1 MPESAGTLELAARE
15 LANLLAPLE
24 RKLSPAEVLTFFAE
38 LGLQFP
44 PTLTAQA
51 GLMTALGQGAT
62 AAAALPPLVV
72 QLVAAIEAENTAQVI
87 SKGAEIID
95 AVPTVIT
102 LLDTVAT
109 ALNAIGGALPGVSAP
124 DMAAF
129 AGTLATRILEHLVLS
144 YFEGYFPLS
153 LEWLRLG
160 GIAEYTD
167 VPAVLGDPTKPA
179 HVTKRLR
186 FDRLGPLLSDPVG
199 ALKGQFGW
207 GDPGFDGQ
215 ELLRR
220 LHDLLFTFSIPAAL
234 EPIPASGGLKRLRVL
249 LLSVAPDTTTSP
261 PGLQATLAL
270 DLGSDFGLTLPFLLP
285 GWTLGLKAGGQFDAS
300 TGIGFIPPDQIRV
313 IPPGGSVSGTLEATL
328 AAGPVPPATA
338 IVLVGKAG
346 GTRLEVQHLG
356 FRIGTSVEWDS
367 INRHANGELLLGA
380 LLEGGKLVISVA
392 DGDGFLK
399 KILPANG
406 VTADFALDASWSPSR
421 GLRFRGSGGLELTIP
436 VNLQLGPVELT
447 SIFFRGSVDGNGLEV
462 QLAISGAAVIG
473 PIVAT
478 VERIGLRAPLAFHKG
493 NLGPLDLSLDFLP
506 PTGVGLA
513 IDAGPISGGGFIS
526 YDQPNGRYAGVLAL
540 EVFSV
545 KVSAIGLIDTKLP
558 DGRPGYSFLI
568 IISVEFFPIQ
578 LGFGFTLLGV
588 GGICGIHRTINA
600 EALRMGVY
608 AGSLDSIMFPRD
620 PVRNAPQ
627 LISDLSRIFP
637 PAEGQFVFGP
647 MAKLGWGTPTLV
659 EISLGIIIELPNPV
673 RIALL
678 GQIAAFFPAR
688 DAAIIEI
695 HIDFVALI
703 DFGAK
708 LLSLD
713 ATLRDSRIV
722 VWTLTGDMALR
733 LCWGDPP
740 SFAIALG
747 GFHPH
752 FQPPPGFP
760 ALRRLTLALGAGD
773 YIRISCQ
780 TYQALT
786 SNSLQFGSRAELYV
800 SVGVYVRGWIGF
812 DALIIYSPFGFEVDF
827 TAGLEI
833 GVGDIQLAGISFDG
847 TLSGTNPWRVRGTAT
862 ISVLFFEISVHPDV
876 KFGSEDKATVPP
888 TDPWPPLRA
897 ALKDPRNWAALPAA
911 GTLPV
916 ATLALPAGT
925 TATVIDPAG
934 KMTWKETVAPLD
946 RTLTKFGSSTP
957 PAPVKF
963 TVDEVKVGTQIAVAA
978 PIRDFFAAAQF
989 EELTDQ
995 EKLSRPSFEL
1005 MQAGVEVASAV
1016 VRAGASISAPLSYE
1030 TQYKDPEHGRRVR
1043 SLFTVPL
1050 WMQAG
1055 VLQNAALNSDGLK
1068 RAGTRGYAGAAKL
1081 AQSEEQFVVV
1091 STYDLSIQATVTAPT
1106 TKGAASQALKAHL
1119 AANPGQRDTL
1129 QVVPLH
1135 ELETV

>member
-1 MPESAGTLELAARE
+1 MPQAAGTLELAARE
-15 LANLLAPLE
+15 LGNLLAPLE
-24 RKLSPAEVLTFFAE
+24 QKLSPGEVVPFFAE

-44 PTLTAQA
+44 PALTAQA
-51 GLMTALGQGAT
+51 GLMTALGQGAA

-72 QLVAAIEAENTAQVI
+72 QLIAAIDADNAAQAI
-87 SKGAEIID
+87 KKGVEIID
-95 AVPTVIT
+95 AARTAIT
-102 LLDTVAT
+102 RLDAVAT
-109 ALNAIGGALPGVSAP
+109 ALNAIGGGLPGVSAS
-124 DMAAF
+124 DIAAF
-129 AGTLATRILEHLVLS
+129 SATLATRIVEYLVLS
-144 YFEGYFPLS
+144 HLEGYFPLS
-153 LEWLRLG
+153 LEVLRVAG
-160 GIAEYTD
+160 VAEFAE
-167 VPAVLGDPTKPA
+167 VPAVAGDPTKPA
-179 HVTKRLR
+179 HTTRRLH
-186 FDRLGPLLSDPVG
+186 FDRLGPLLSDPVA
-199 ALKGQFGW
+199 ALKGQLGW
-207 GDPGFDGQ
+207 GEPAFDGQ

-220 LHDLLFTFSIPAAL
+220 LHDLLFTLSIPATL
-234 EPIPASGGLKRLRVL
+234 EPIPAGGGKKKLRVL
-249 LLSVAPDTTTSP
+249 LLSIAPDATTTP
-261 PGLQATLAL
+261 PGLTATLAI
-270 DLGSDFGLTLPFLLP
+270 DLGNDFGLSIPFILP
-285 GWTLGLKAGGQFDAS
+285 GWTLGFDAAGQFDAS
-300 TGIGFIPPDQIRV
+300 TAIGFTPPDRIRV
-313 IPPGGSVSGTLEATL
+313 IPPAGAVSGTLETSL
-328 AAGPVPPATA
+328 TAGFPQPQPAL
-338 IVLVGKAG
+338 VLLGKAG
-346 GTRLEVQHLG
+346 GTRLEVRRLG
-356 FRIGTSVEWDS
+356 FRVGTSLEWDS
-367 INRHANGELLLGA
+367 VNRQANGELLLGA
-380 LLEGGKLVISVA
+380 RLEDGKLVISVA
-392 DGDGFLK
+392 EGDGFLTR
-399 KILPANG
+399 ILPPNG
-406 VTADFALDASWSPSR
+406 ITADFGIDASWSPSK
-421 GLRFRGSGGLELTIP
+421 GLRFRGSGGLELTVP
-436 VNLQLGPVELT
+436 VNLQLGPVEVV
-447 SIFFRGSVDGNGLEV
+447 SIFFRVSVDGNGMEV
-462 QLAISGAAVIG
+462 QLAASGAAVIG

-493 NLGPLDLSLDFLP
+493 NLGPVDLSLAFLP

-513 IDAGPISGGGFIS
+513 VSAGPITGGGFIS
-526 YDQPNGRYAGVLAL
+526 FDEPNGRYAGVLAL

-545 KVSAIGLIDTKLP
+545 KVSAIGLIDTRLP

-627 LISDLSRIFP
+627 LITDLSRIFP

-647 MAKLGWGTPTLV
+647 MAKIGWGTPTLV
-659 EISLGIIIELPNPV
+659 EISLGIVIELPDPI

-678 GQIAAFFPAR
+678 GQIAAFFPER
-688 DAAIIEI
+688 SAAIVEL
-695 HIDFVALI
+695 HIDFVAMI

-740 SFAIALG
+740 SFAVALG

-773 YIRISCQ
+773 FIRISCQ

-786 SNSLQFGSRAELYV
+786 SNSLQFGARAELYI
-800 SVGVYVRGWIGF
+800 SVGVYVRGWVGF
-812 DALIIYSPFGFEVDF
+812 DALIIFSPFGFEVDIC
-827 TAGLEI
+827 AGLEI

-847 TLSGTNPWRVRGTAT
+847 SLSGTNPWRVHGTAT

-876 KFGSEDKATVPP
+876 KFGSEEKASLQPI
-888 TDPWPPLRA
+888 DPWPALRD

-916 ATLALPAGT
+916 ATLTLPAGT

-946 RTLTKFGSSTP
+946 RTLTKFGNSSP

-963 TVDEVKVGTQIAVAA
+963 TVDRVTVGANAAASA
-978 PIRDFFAAAQF
+978 PIQDFFAAAQF

-1005 MQAGVEVASAV
+1005 MQAGLEVASSA
-1016 VRAGASISAPLSYE
+1016 VRAGPSISAPLTYE
-1030 TQYKDPEHGRRVR
+1030 TDYKDPEHGRRVR
-1043 SLFTVPL
+1043 SLFDLPL
-1050 WMQAG
+1050 WMQRGALESGGLRAG
-1055 VLQNAALNSDGLK
+1055 GLAG
-1068 RAGTRGYAGAAKL
+1068 AGTRAYAGKAQL
-1081 AQSEEQFVVV
+1081 AQVEEQFVVV
-1091 STYDLSIQATVTAPT
+1091 STVDLSVQTTVTAPT
-1106 TKGAASQALKAHL
+1106 TKGGAHQALKQHL
-1119 AANPGQRDTL
+1119 AAHPGQRGAL

-1135 ELETV
+1135 ELEAA

>member
-24 RKLSPAEVLTFFAE
+24 QKLSPAEILTFFAE
-38 LGLQFP
+38 LGVQFP
-44 PTLTAQA
+44 PALTAQP
-51 GLMTALGQGAT
+51 GLMLALGQSAT
-62 AAAALPPLVV
+62 AAAALPPLVP
-72 QLVAAIEAENTAQVI
+72 QLIAAIEAKNTGEATH
-87 SKGAEIID
+87 KGGQIID
-95 AVPTVIT
+95 AARIVIAS
-102 LLDTVAT
+102 LDTVAT
-109 ALNAIGGALPGVSAP
+109 ALNALGGTLPGVSAP

-129 AGTLATRILEHLVLS
+129 AGSLASRILEHRVLS
-144 YFEGYFPLS
+144 YFEGYFPLC

-160 GIAEYTD
+160 GIAEYAD

-179 HVTKRLR
+179 HVTKKLR
-186 FDRLGPLLSDPVG
+186 FDRLSPLLSDPIG
-199 ALKGQFGW
+199 SLKGQLGW
-207 GDPGFDGQ
+207 GEPSFDGQ

-220 LHDLLFTFSIPAAL
+220 LHDLIFTFSIPAVL
-234 EPIPASGGLKRLRVL
+234 ERIPASGGLKQLRVL
-249 LLSVAPDTTTSP
+249 LLSIAPDTTTSP
-261 PGLQATLAL
+261 PGLEATLAL
-270 DLGSDFGLTLPFLLP
+270 GLGNDFGLTLPFILP
-285 GWTLGLKAGGQFDAS
+285 GWTLGLKASGQFDAS
-300 TGIGFIPPDQIRV
+300 TRIGFIPPDQIRV
-313 IPPGGSVSGTLEATL
+313 IPPGGTVSGTLEATL
-328 AAGPVPPATA
+328 AAGPVAPETA
-338 IVLVGKAG
+338 IVLLGKAG
-346 GTRLEVQHLG
+346 GTRLEVEHLG
-356 FRIGTSVEWDS
+356 FRVGTNVEWDS
-367 INRHANGELLLGA
+367 INHHAKGELLLGA
-380 LLEGGKLVISVA
+380 ALEGGKLVISVA

-399 KILPANG
+399 QILPANG
-406 VTADFALDASWSPSR
+406 ITADFALDAAWSPSR
-421 GLRFRGSGGLELTIP
+421 GLKFRGSGGLELTIP
-436 VNLQLGPVELT
+436 VNLQVGPVELT
-447 SIFFRGSVDGNGLEV
+447 SVFFRAWVDGNGLEA

-478 VERIGLRAPLAFHKG
+478 VERVGLRVPLAFHKG
-493 NLGPLDLSLDFLP
+493 NLGPLDLGLDFLS

-513 IDAGPISGGGFIS
+513 VNAGPISGGGFIS
-526 YDQPNGRYAGVLAL
+526 YDQPNGRYAGVIAL
-540 EVFSV
+540 EVFGV

-627 LISDLSRIFP
+627 LISDLGRIFP
-637 PAEGQFVFGP
+637 PADGQFVFGP

-659 EISLGIIIELPNPV
+659 EISLGIIIELPDPI

-695 HIDFVALI
+695 HLDFVALI

-722 VWTLTGDMALR
+722 IWTLTGDMALR
-733 LCWGDPP
+733 FCWGDPP

-773 YIRISCQ
+773 FIRISCQ

-786 SNSLQFGSRAELYV
+786 SNSLQFGSRAELYID
-800 SVGVYVRGWIGF
+800 VGVYVRGWIGF
-812 DALIIYSPFGFEVDF
+812 DALIIFSPFGFEVDF

-833 GVGDIQLAGISFDG
+833 GVGSVQLAGISFDG

-862 ISVLFFEISVHPDV
+862 ISLLFFEVSVHPDV
-876 KFGSEDKATVPP
+876 KFGSEDKASVPP

-946 RTLTKFGSSTP
+946 RLLTKFGSSTP

-963 TVDEVKVGTQIAVAA
+963 TVDQVKVGTQPAVST

-1005 MQAGVEVASAV
+1005 MQAGIEVASAA
-1016 VRAGASISAPLSYE
+1016 VRSGPSISSPLTYKTE
-1030 TQYKDPEHGRRVR
+1030 YKDPEHGRRVR
-1043 SLFTVPL
+1043 STFTVPL
-1050 WMQAG
+1050 WMQVGA
-1055 VLQNAALNSDGLK
+1055 LQNATVSGGLM
-1068 RAGTRGYAGAAKL
+1068 RAGTRAYASATQL

-1091 STYDLSIQATVTAPT
+1091 STHDLSMQASVTAPT

-1119 AANPGQRDTL
+1119 AANPAQRDIL

-1135 ELETV
+1135 ELETT